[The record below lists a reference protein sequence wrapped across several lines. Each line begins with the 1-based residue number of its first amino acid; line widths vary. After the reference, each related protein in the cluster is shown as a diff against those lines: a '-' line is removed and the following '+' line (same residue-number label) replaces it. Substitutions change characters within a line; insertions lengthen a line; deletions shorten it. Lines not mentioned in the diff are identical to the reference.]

1 MAEVVKERAVCEA
14 AVLINSVDKVKNF
27 VAVISRYEAEMEL
40 ISGRYVVDARS
51 IMSILCTKLS
61 EPLVLRIHGG
71 RAEAEE
77 ILAAIETYV
86 LHTARCAD

>member
-27 VAVISRYEAEMEL
+27 VAIISRYEAEMEL
-40 ISGRYVVDARS
+40 VSGRYVVDARS

-61 EPLVLRIHGG
+61 DPLVLRIHG
-71 RAEAEE
+71 
-77 ILAAIETYV
+77 
-86 LHTARCAD
+86 